1 MKISEQLANEVFDF
15 SRIDKV
21 HLFAV
26 MPNLHLEKPVETKW
40 VALLPGN
47 DHRMQEMAKASPA
60 VNGLLNCFTDEFG
73 KSRSPV
79 ALVFHLDAPKSV
91 RNLEAFVSFRN
102 LFAISCVLRGADYS
116 IGNPNVFW
124 TLYSDFFD
132 FYPFKPS
139 SDGAHLH
146 HRGMALNSYNKAARF
161 KGQVQAYL
169 PSSNGHVKAEPD
181 PVIFP
186 LLLKAWLQ
194 RYEKNRPGRKTRK
207 LFRSLAVAYHGASVP
222 QKNLMMGY
230 DFGVNIGM
238 WVSSLEVLAHP
249 GKGMWVTQKDV
260 IQMISS
266 VQFRDVQIRRK
277 RRVKLKRGDILT
289 TNGTGYLYSR
299 LYRARNNFMHGN
311 SVSSTS
317 ILHKTSDG
325 YSLLTRVAPVLFKT
339 ALISYLGYEGEKVRV
354 KGFTEPLVFR
364 WELRPLERALSLLL
378 TGEKKRTD
386 D

>member
-1 MKISEQLANEVFDF
+1 MKVSEKETNEVFDF
-15 SRIDKV
+15 SKMDKV
-21 HLFAV
+21 SLFAV
-26 MPNLHLEKPVETKW
+26 MPNLYLEKPFETKW

-47 DHRMQEMAKASPA
+47 DHRMQEMAKDRPA
-60 VNGLLNCFTDEFG
+60 VHGLLNCFTDEFG
-73 KSRSPV
+73 KTRSPAV
-79 ALVFHLDAPKSV
+79 LVFHLDAPKSV
-91 RNLEAFVSFRN
+91 RNLEALVSFRN

-139 SDGAHLH
+139 NDGARLH
-146 HRGMALNSYNKAARF
+146 HRGMALNSYNKATGF
-161 KGQVQAYL
+161 KGQVQVYL

-194 RYEKNRPGRKTRK
+194 RYEKNRPERKTRK
-207 LFRSLAVAYHGASVP
+207 LFRSLAVAYQGASVP
-222 QKNLMMGY
+222 QKNLMLGY
-230 DFGVNIGM
+230 DFGVNIGT

-266 VQFRDVQIRRK
+266 VQFRDAQIRRK
-277 RRVKLKRGDILT
+277 RRVKLKKGDVLT

-311 SVSSTS
+311 SVSFGS
-317 ILHKTSDG
+317 ILYKTSDG
-325 YSLLTRVAPVLFKT
+325 HSLLTRVAPVLFKT
-339 ALISYLGYEGEKVRV
+339 ALISFLGYQGEKVRV
-354 KGFTEPLVFR
+354 KGFKEPLMFR
-364 WELRPLERALSLLL
+364 WELKPLERALSLLL
-378 TGEKKRTD
+378 TGEKKRKED
-386 D
+386 